1 MKSKLDIRIKEKECE
16 IDILTKDWAGLV
28 DVVAGVIHKRGF
40 NIKFL
45 RGEIIDKDVA
55 SLLIKIE
62 FGNEEEK
69 MKFLNQIDEMK
80 KKIEMILEYDPGIIN
95 ILRSGIVKIEKFKET
110 LNIIFEKIR
119 GKSAKEKERILKE
132 AEYFFSSRSWSYI
145 DERSSEDLAR
155 QILINYELQKEVREK
170 NDIMIKIENLKTIR
184 EELTCI
190 TVAWWDR
197 FLYLDFLLDILR
209 EILPNFKRKFD
220 KQFTTPDGVTIIR
233 LEITDENEK
242 FIPPDKHVFIENYI
256 KTNLK
261 KFGAPALEKVRISPE
276 MIGRAILP
284 RLFEETKRT
293 SLPHVYFLLSG
304 TTREYFYVKV
314 IFIVKKA
321 KEHYIKKLLYFI
333 EKSENISVLSI
344 KPPTKSN
351 GFEANIVDLRISR
364 KNIPFYEG
372 IYKEIKE
379 IFKSVLGEYRD
390 FDEGMREI
398 EIKNLNEI
406 MKILSSTDIGVNNV
420 KRFFYNLDEFYRTS
434 IPPQEIANS
443 LKFLWDTLKTSIS
456 QGGNFMVNKKHL
468 ERSSL
473 LSIAGK
479 GADKFFEIF
488 IEHISEGG
496 NYIHK
501 FEEFGVPLYLIIF
514 PEKKEEIEEI
524 LEKVKFEFEKEGI
537 K

>member
-1 MKSKLDIRIKEKECE
+1 MKNKLDIRIKEKECE
-16 IDILTKDWAGLV
+16 IDIITKDWAGLV

-45 RGEIIDKDVA
+45 KGEVIDKDLA

-62 FGNEEEK
+62 FKNEEEK
-69 MKFLNQIDEMK
+69 EKFLNQLEEMK
-80 KKIEMILEYDPGIIN
+80 KKIEMILEYDPGMIH

-110 LNIIFEKIR
+110 LNIIFEEIKNMGIE
-119 GKSAKEKERILKE
+119 EKENILKE

-145 DERSSEDLAR
+145 DERTPKDLAR
-155 QILINYELQKEVREK
+155 QILINYEFQKKVKEK
-170 NDIMIKIENLKTIR
+170 NDIMIKIENLKTAR

-220 KQFTTPDGVTIIR
+220 KQFTTPDGVTVIR

-242 FIPPDKHVFIENYI
+242 FISPDKHVFIENYI

-261 KFGAPALEKVRISPE
+261 KFGAPTLEKVRISPE

-284 RLFEETKRT
+284 RLFEETKKT

-314 IFIVKKA
+314 IFIVKET

-333 EKSENISVLSI
+333 KKSENISVLSI

-364 KNIPFYEG
+364 KNIFFYEE
-372 IYKEIKE
+372 IYKEMKK
-379 IFKSVLGEYRD
+379 IFKEVLGEYRD
-390 FDEGMREI
+390 FDEGMRQI

-406 MKILSSTDIGVNNV
+406 IKTLSSTDMGTNNI

-434 IPPQEIANS
+434 TSPQEIANS
-443 LKFLWDTLKTSIS
+443 LKFMWDTLKASIS
-456 QGGNFMVNKKHL
+456 QGGNFVVNKKHL
-468 ERSSL
+468 ERSFIL
-473 LSIAGK
+473 CIAGK
-479 GADKFFEIF
+479 GADKFFESL
-488 IEHISEGG
+488 IEHIPEEE

-501 FEEFGVPLYLIIF
+501 FEEFGIPLYLIIF
-514 PEKKEEIEEI
+514 PKEDKEIEEI
-524 LEKVKFEFEKEGI
+524 LEKIKIKFEKEGI

>member
-1 MKSKLDIRIKEKECE
+1 MKSKLDIKIKEKECE
-16 IDILTKDWAGLV
+16 IDITTKDWAGLV
-28 DVVAGVIHKRGF
+28 DVVAGVIHRRGF

-45 RGEIIDKDVA
+45 KGEVINKELA
-55 SLLIKIE
+55 NLLIKIE
-62 FGNEEEK
+62 FENEGEKKRFLDQMEE
-69 MKFLNQIDEMK
+69 MR
-80 KKIEMILEYDPGIIN
+80 KKIEMILEYDPGMIN
-95 ILRSGIVKIEKFKET
+95 ILKSGIVKIEKFKET
-110 LNIIFEKIR
+110 LNIIFEKIKDKDR
-119 GKSAKEKERILKE
+119 EEKEKILKE

-145 DERSSEDLAR
+145 DERNPEDLAR
-155 QILINYELQKEVREK
+155 QIFLNYEFQKEVKEK
-170 NDIMIKIENLKTIR
+170 NDIMVKIENLKTTR
-184 EELTCI
+184 EELTGI

-220 KQFTTPDGVTIIR
+220 KQFTTPEGVTIIR

-242 FIPPDKHVFIENYI
+242 LIPSDKHMFIENYI

-261 KFGAPALEKVRISPE
+261 KFGAPTLEKVRISPE

-284 RLFEETKRT
+284 RLFEETKKT

-314 IFIVKKA
+314 IFIVKEA

-364 KNIPFYEG
+364 KNVPFYEEV
-372 IYKEIKE
+372 YKEIKK
-379 IFKSVLGEYRD
+379 IFKDVLGDYRD
-390 FDEGMREI
+390 FDEGMRQI

-406 MKILSSTDIGVNNV
+406 VKILSSTDIGANNI
-420 KRFFYNLDEFYRTS
+420 KRFFYNLDEFYRISTS
-434 IPPQEIANS
+434 PQEIANS
-443 LKFLWDTLKTSIS
+443 LKFMWDTLKTSIA
-456 QGGNFMVNKKHL
+456 QGGDFILNKKHL
-468 ERSSL
+468 EKSSL
-473 LSIAGK
+473 VCIAGR
-479 GADKFFEIF
+479 GANKFFENF
-488 IEHISEGG
+488 IEHISEEE

-501 FEEFGVPLYLIIF
+501 FEEFGIPLYLIIF
-514 PEKKEEIEEI
+514 SKKNEEIEEI
-524 LEKVKFEFEKEGI
+524 LKKVKFEKEA